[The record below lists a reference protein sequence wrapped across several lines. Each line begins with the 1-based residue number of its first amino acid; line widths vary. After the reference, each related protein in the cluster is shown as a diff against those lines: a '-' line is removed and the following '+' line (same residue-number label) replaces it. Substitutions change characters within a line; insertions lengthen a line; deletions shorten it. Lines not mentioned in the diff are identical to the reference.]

1 MGQTFKVAL
10 WELKKNLT
18 NKTFLISMALTPLI
32 MIVFGAL
39 PTVLE
44 SLERNQMD
52 YIYVVD
58 EIGVYEALEGKVDQ
72 EQYQL
77 ENFEG
82 DVDALEEKA
91 IEEDRTSYIII
102 DEEGFQSHQFT
113 LHSGDDSMIPLS
125 GFQSALTETLQ
136 ERKIDEAGIDR
147 EVATYITTD
156 FSIQQTSLLEEDLDF
171 LNRLIPGVFA
181 GMILISVFISGTM
194 TFQSATQEKRD
205 KMTEVLLSSVSAR
218 DLMQGKIIG
227 YFFLG
232 LIQVGVWAGVGLL
245 VATYYFDVPVL
256 EYLFVSELPLMLL
269 YALIGYL
276 MFSALFVSMGA
287 TINDIYSAGNFQG
300 VLFIIPMLPIFF
312 IGAIIQNPHGIVA
325 QVGSYFP
332 LSTPGV
338 MLFRLVI
345 ASRVPPGEIILSLG
359 ILVITTIFIM
369 RLAGKIFKTAL
380 LMYGKNATPAEI
392 FRWARQK

>member
-1 MGQTFKVAL
+1 MGQTFKVAR

-18 NKTFLISMALTPLI
+18 NKTFLISVILTPLI
-32 MIVFGAL
+32 MILFGAL
-39 PTVLE
+39 PTLLE
-44 SLERNQMD
+44 SLESNQVD

-58 EIGVYEALEGKVDQ
+58 EIGIYDTLEENVDS

-77 ENFEG
+77 ERYSG
-82 DVDALEEKA
+82 DLNVLEEKT
-91 IEEDRTSYIII
+91 IEEERTSYVVI
-102 DEEGFQSHQFT
+102 DEQGFQNHHFT
-113 LHSGDDSMIPLS
+113 LYSGDSGMIPHT
-125 GFQSALTETLQ
+125 GFQNALNQTLQ
-136 ERKIDEAGIDR
+136 EQKLEQVEIDR
-147 EVATYITTD
+147 NLAEYITRD
-156 FSIQQTSLLEEDLDF
+156 FSVSQASLLEEDMDF
-171 LNRLIPGVFA
+171 LSRLVPGAFA
-181 GMILISVFISGTM
+181 GLILISVFISGTM

-205 KMTEVLLSSVSAR
+205 KMTEVLLSSLSAR

-232 LIQVGVWAGVGLL
+232 LIQVGVWAVVGLL

-256 EYLFVSELPLMLL
+256 EYLFVRELPLMLI

-276 MFSALFVSMGA
+276 MFSAVFVSMGA

-300 VLFIIPMLPIFF
+300 VLFIIPMLPVFF

-325 QVGSYFP
+325 KVGSYFP

-345 ASRVPPGEIILSLG
+345 ATKVPLREILLTLG
-359 ILVITTIFIM
+359 ILIVATILIM

-392 FRWARQK
+392 FRWIRQ

>member
-1 MGQTFKVAL
+1 MGQTLKVAL

-39 PTVLE
+39 PTFLE
-44 SLERNQMD
+44 SLERNQTD

-58 EIGVYEALEGKVDQ
+58 EIGIYDALEENVDQ

-77 ENFEG
+77 INFEG
-82 DVDALEEKA
+82 NRNDLEEKA
-91 IEEDRTSYIII
+91 IEEERTSYIII
-102 DEEGFQSHQFT
+102 DEEGFQSHHFT

-125 GFQSALTETLQ
+125 GFQTALNQTLQ
-136 ERKIDEAGIDR
+136 ERKIEEVGIDR

-156 FSIQQTSLLEEDLDF
+156 FSIQQVSLLEEDLDF

-269 YALIGYL
+269 YALVGYL

-345 ASRVPPGEIILSLG
+345 ASRVPIREIILSLS
-359 ILVITTIFIM
+359 ILVITTIVIM

-392 FRWARQK
+392 FRWAREK

>member
-18 NKTFLISMALTPLI
+18 NKTFLISMALTPII

-39 PTVLE
+39 PTLLE
-44 SLERNQMD
+44 SLERNQTD

-58 EIGVYEALEGKVDQ
+58 EIGIYDALKENVDP

-77 ENFEG
+77 ENFQG
-82 DVDALEEKA
+82 NVKDLEEKA
-91 IEEDRTSYIII
+91 IEEDRTSYIIL
-102 DEEGFQSHQFT
+102 DEEGLETHQFT

-125 GFQSALTETLQ
+125 GFQRSLNQTLQ
-136 ERKIDEAGIDR
+136 ERKIDEVGIDR
-147 EVATYITTD
+147 EVAAYITTD
-156 FSIQQTSLLEEDLDF
+156 FTIQQASLLEEDLDF

-345 ASRVPPGEIILSLG
+345 ASRVPVTEIILSLS
-359 ILVITTIFIM
+359 ILVITTIVIM

>member
-18 NKTFLISMALTPLI
+18 NKTFLISMGLTPLI
-32 MIVFGAL
+32 MILFGAL

-44 SLERNQMD
+44 SLERNQLD

-58 EIGVYEALEGKVDQ
+58 EIGIYERLEENVDSN
-72 EQYQL
+72 QYRL
-77 ENFEG
+77 ENYEG
-82 DVDALEEKA
+82 DVAELEEMT
-91 IEEDRTSYIII
+91 IEEERTSYIII
-102 DEEGFQSHQFT
+102 DDEGFENHSFT
-113 LHSGDDSMIPLS
+113 LFSGDDALIPLT
-125 GFQSALTETLQ
+125 GFQTALNQTLQ
-136 ERKIDEAGIDR
+136 ERKIEEVGIDQ
-147 EVATYITTD
+147 EMATYITTD
-156 FSIQQTSLLEEDLDF
+156 FSIQQSSLLEEDLDF

-232 LIQVGVWAGVGLL
+232 LIQVGVWAMVGML
-245 VATYYFDVPVL
+245 VATYYFEVPVL

-325 QVGSYFP
+325 KVGSYFP
-332 LSTPGV
+332 LSAPGV

-345 ASRVPPGEIILSLG
+345 ASRVPTMEIILTLG
-359 ILVITTIFIM
+359 ILVVTTILIM

-392 FRWARQK
+392 FRWVRQK